1 MKIHP
6 TAIVCRAG
14 STGRR
19 CRGGA
24 HAIIGENVKLDAGCV
39 VQAHAV
45 LEGRAT
51 LGAGNFV
58 GYGAIIGATPQD
70 FAFRETVTSEVRIG
84 DGNTFRE
91 YVTIHRGT
99 KEGSATIVGNECYL
113 MVGSHL
119 GHNVKLGDKV
129 VIANNCL
136 LAGYVEIGDG
146 AVLGGGTVFHQF
158 LRVGPLAMVRGG
170 TRFGKD
176 IPPYVSADGENL
188 LSGINAVGLRRAGFS
203 PEVRMEIKRAFK
215 LVYWSGINVSQAL
228 ERAKELIWSSEAKV
242 FFDFIGSSKRGVCGA
257 NRVPQ
262 GMRRRGSGKVFTA
275 TDVHG
280 FPQIFLTSPATPTRP
295 RARPSSSDLFGKIED
310 QDDEDEDELAK
321 SVAPLA
327 RLPSLH
333 SSRDSIRSRTGQGE
347 GDDSCHPWK
356 SVKIRGGKS
365 VGLRAFRLRRGTDP
379 GGDVD
384 IPDADASAPGDFAAG
399 FVFRHG
405 LHEFVSKKSQ
415 LYAHRS
421 IRRFSDLE
429 FPP

>member
-6 TAIVCRAG
+6 TAIV
-14 STGRR
+14 STQAQLADDVEV
-19 CRGGA
+19 GA
-24 HAIIGENVKLDAGCV
+24 HAIIGENVKLGAGCV

-45 LEGRAT
+45 LEGRTT

-70 FAFRETVTSEVRIG
+70 FAFRETVVSEVRIG

-99 KEGSATIVGNECYL
+99 TEGSATIVGNECYL

-119 GHNVKLGDKV
+119 GHNVKLGDKI

-136 LAGYVEIGDG
+136 LAGYVEIGSG

-158 LRVGPLAMVRGG
+158 LRIGQLAMVRGG

-188 LSGINAVGLRRAGFS
+188 LSGINALGLRRAGFS
-203 PEVRMEIKRAFK
+203 PEVRTEIKRAFK

-228 ERAKELIWSSEAKV
+228 ERAKDLIWSGEAKM

-262 GMRRRGSGKVFTA
+262 G
-275 TDVHG
+275 
-280 FPQIFLTSPATPTRP
+280 
-295 RARPSSSDLFGKIED
+295 
-310 QDDEDEDELAK
+310 DE
-321 SVAPLA
+321 
-327 RLPSLH
+327 
-333 SSRDSIRSRTGQGE
+333 TQG
-347 GDDSCHPWK
+347 
-356 SVKIRGGKS
+356 
-365 VGLRAFRLRRGTDP
+365 
-379 GGDVD
+379 
-384 IPDADASAPGDFAAG
+384 
-399 FVFRHG
+399 
-405 LHEFVSKKSQ
+405 
-415 LYAHRS
+415 
-421 IRRFSDLE
+421 
-429 FPP
+429 

>member
-6 TAIVCRAG
+6 TAIVSAQAQLADDVEV
-14 STGRR
+14 
-19 CRGGA
+19 GA
-24 HAIIGENVKLDAGCV
+24 HAIIGENVKLGEGCV

-58 GYGAIIGATPQD
+58 GYGAIIGAAPQD
-70 FAFRETVTSEVRIG
+70 FAFRETVISEVRIG

-158 LRVGPLAMVRGG
+158 LRVGQLAMVRGG

-203 PEVRMEIKRAFK
+203 PEVRLEIKRAFK

-228 ERAKELIWSSEAKV
+228 ERAKALSWSREAKV
-242 FFDFIGSSKRGVCGA
+242 FLDFIGSSKRGVCGA

-262 GMRRRGSGKVFTA
+262 G
-275 TDVHG
+275 
-280 FPQIFLTSPATPTRP
+280 
-295 RARPSSSDLFGKIED
+295 
-310 QDDEDEDELAK
+310 DE
-321 SVAPLA
+321 
-327 RLPSLH
+327 
-333 SSRDSIRSRTGQGE
+333 TQG
-347 GDDSCHPWK
+347 
-356 SVKIRGGKS
+356 
-365 VGLRAFRLRRGTDP
+365 
-379 GGDVD
+379 
-384 IPDADASAPGDFAAG
+384 
-399 FVFRHG
+399 
-405 LHEFVSKKSQ
+405 
-415 LYAHRS
+415 
-421 IRRFSDLE
+421 
-429 FPP
+429 

>member
-6 TAIVCRAG
+6 TAIVAAKAQLADDVEV
-14 STGRR
+14 
-19 CRGGA
+19 GA
-24 HAIIGENVKLDAGCV
+24 HAIIGENVKLGAGCV

-45 LEGRAT
+45 LDGRVT
-51 LGAGNFV
+51 LGTGNFV

-70 FAFRETVTSEVRIG
+70 FAFRETVISEVRIG

-91 YVTIHRGT
+91 YATIHRGT
-99 KEGSATIVGNECYL
+99 KEGSATIVGKECYL

-188 LSGINAVGLRRAGFS
+188 LSGINAIGLRRAGFT
-203 PEVRMEIKRAFK
+203 PEVRLEIKRAFK

-228 ERAKELIWSSEAKV
+228 ERAKESSWSHEARA
-242 FFDFIGSSKRGVCGA
+242 FFDFVASSKRGVCGA

-262 GMRRRGSGKVFTA
+262 
-275 TDVHG
+275 
-280 FPQIFLTSPATPTRP
+280 
-295 RARPSSSDLFGKIED
+295 
-310 QDDEDEDELAK
+310 DEE
-321 SVAPLA
+321 
-327 RLPSLH
+327 
-333 SSRDSIRSRTGQGE
+333 TQG
-347 GDDSCHPWK
+347 
-356 SVKIRGGKS
+356 
-365 VGLRAFRLRRGTDP
+365 
-379 GGDVD
+379 
-384 IPDADASAPGDFAAG
+384 
-399 FVFRHG
+399 
-405 LHEFVSKKSQ
+405 
-415 LYAHRS
+415 
-421 IRRFSDLE
+421 
-429 FPP
+429 